1 MNYVK
6 TFIFGILAGISISIG
21 GTVFL
26 SLDNKVLGAVFFTVG
41 LFTVCTFGFD
51 LFTGKV
57 CYVFDRDLPYALSVI
72 VMWAGNFV
80 GAWLTAFA
88 ESLTRIGPAL
98 QEKAAAMCTVK
109 SNDSFLSLFI
119 LGIFCDIL
127 IYIGV
132 DGYNKNPH
140 EVGKYLSL
148 LFGVTVFIL
157 CGTEQHV
164 ESAHPALPACDLPGQ
179 CFRRCSAAA
188 GAQAQIKP
196 QEAEY
201 LWKNCAAL
209 LSALPTIMK

>member
-1 MNYVK
+1 MNYLK
-6 TFIFGILAGISISIG
+6 TFIFGIMAGISISIG

-57 CYVFDRDLPYALSVI
+57 CYVFDRDASYAIGLI
-72 VMWAGNFV
+72 PMWAGNFA
-80 GAWLTAFA
+80 GAWLTASA
-88 ESLTRIGPAL
+88 ERLTRIGPAL

-109 SNDSFLSLFI
+109 CDDSFLSLFI

-140 EVGKYLSL
+140 EIGKYLSL
-148 LFGVTVFIL
+148 LFGVVVFIL
-157 CGTEQHV
+157 CGTEHCV
-164 ESAHPALPACDLPGQ
+164 ADMYYFSVAGMWNPHTLLCLLAITFGNAFGGVLFPLV
-179 CFRRCSAAA
+179 RRLR
-188 GAQAQIKP
+188 K
-196 QEAEY
+196 
-201 LWKNCAAL
+201 
-209 LSALPTIMK
+209 

>member
-6 TFIFGILAGISISIG
+6 SFIFGILAGISISIG

-80 GAWLTAFA
+80 GALLTAFA

-98 QEKAAAMCTVK
+98 QEKAITMCTVK
-109 SNDSFLSLFI
+109 SDDSLLSLFI

-157 CGTEQHV
+157 CGTEHCV
-164 ESAHPALPACDLPGQ
+164 ADMYYFSIAGMWNPHTLLCLLVISLGNAFGGVLLPLV
-179 CFRRCSAAA
+179 RR
-188 GAQAQIKP
+188 
-196 QEAEY
+196 
-201 LWKNCAAL
+201 LR
-209 LSALPTIMK
+209 

>member
-1 MNYVK
+1 MNYLK
-6 TFIFGILAGISISIG
+6 TFLFGILAGISISIG

-57 CYVFDRDLPYALSVI
+57 CYVFDRDLPYALGVV
-72 VMWAGNFV
+72 VMWLGNFA

-88 ESLTRIGPAL
+88 ESLTRIGHAL
-98 QEKAAAMCTVK
+98 QEKVAAMFAVK
-109 SNDSFLSLFI
+109 SCDTFLSLFI

-157 CGTEQHV
+157 CGTEHCV
-164 ESAHPALPACDLPGQ
+164 ADMYYFSIAGMWNPHTLLCLLVISLGNAFGGVLLPLV
-179 CFRRCSAAA
+179 RR
-188 GAQAQIKP
+188 
-196 QEAEY
+196 
-201 LWKNCAAL
+201 LR
-209 LSALPTIMK
+209 

>member
-1 MNYVK
+1 MNYLK

-57 CYVFDRDLPYALSVI
+57 CYVFDKDLPYALGLV
-72 VMWAGNFV
+72 VMWVGNFV

-88 ESLTRIGPAL
+88 ESLTRIGPTL
-98 QEKAAAMCTVK
+98 REKAVTMCTVK
-109 SNDSFLSLFI
+109 SDDSLLSLFI

-127 IYIGV
+127 IYIAV

-157 CGTEQHV
+157 CGTEHCV
-164 ESAHPALPACDLPGQ
+164 ADMYYFSIAGMWNPHTLVCLLAISLGNAFGGVLLPLM
-179 CFRRCSAAA
+179 RR
-188 GAQAQIKP
+188 
-196 QEAEY
+196 
-201 LWKNCAAL
+201 LR
-209 LSALPTIMK
+209 

>member
-1 MNYVK
+1 MTGREEVELTKMDYFRN
-6 TFIFGILAGISISIG
+6 FIFGILAGISISIG

-57 CYVFDRDLPYALSVI
+57 CYVFDRDVPYAVGLLFI
-72 VMWAGNFV
+72 WAGNFV

-109 SNDSFLSLFI
+109 SQDTLLSLFI

-140 EVGKYLSL
+140 EFGKYLSL
-148 LFGVTVFIL
+148 LFGVVVFIL
-157 CGTEQHV
+157 CGTEHCV
-164 ESAHPALPACDLPGQ
+164 ADMYYFSIAGMWNAHTLLCLLVISLGNAFGGVLLPLV
-179 CFRRCSAAA
+179 RR
-188 GAQAQIKP
+188 
-196 QEAEY
+196 
-201 LWKNCAAL
+201 LR
-209 LSALPTIMK
+209 

>member
-26 SLDNKVLGAVFFTVG
+26 SLENKVLGAVFFTVG

-80 GAWLTAFA
+80 GAFLTAFA

-98 QEKAAAMCTVK
+98 REKAITMCTVK
-109 SNDSFLSLFI
+109 SDDSFLSLFI

-157 CGTEQHV
+157 CGTEHCV
-164 ESAHPALPACDLPGQ
+164 ADMYYFSIAGMWNPHTLLCLLVISLGNAFGGVLLPLV
-179 CFRRCSAAA
+179 RR
-188 GAQAQIKP
+188 
-196 QEAEY
+196 
-201 LWKNCAAL
+201 LR
-209 LSALPTIMK
+209 

>member
-1 MNYVK
+1 MKALK
-6 TFIFGILAGISISIG
+6 TFVGGILAGISIAIG

-109 SNDSFLSLFI
+109 SDDSFLSLFI

-157 CGTEQHV
+157 CGTEHCV
-164 ESAHPALPACDLPGQ
+164 ADMYYFSIAGMWNPHTLLCLLVISLGNAFGGVLLPLV
-179 CFRRCSAAA
+179 RR
-188 GAQAQIKP
+188 
-196 QEAEY
+196 
-201 LWKNCAAL
+201 LR
-209 LSALPTIMK
+209 

>member
-1 MNYVK
+1 VISGGRYLMNYVK
-6 TFIFGILAGISISIG
+6 SFIFGILAGISISIG

-80 GAWLTAFA
+80 GALLTAFA

-98 QEKAAAMCTVK
+98 QEKAITMCTVK
-109 SNDSFLSLFI
+109 SDDSLLSLFI

-157 CGTEQHV
+157 CGTEHCV
-164 ESAHPALPACDLPGQ
+164 ADMYYFSIAGMWNPHTLLCLLVISLGNAFGGVLLPLV
-179 CFRRCSAAA
+179 RR
-188 GAQAQIKP
+188 
-196 QEAEY
+196 
-201 LWKNCAAL
+201 LR
-209 LSALPTIMK
+209 

>member
-1 MNYVK
+1 MNYLK
-6 TFIFGILAGISISIG
+6 TFIFGILAGISIAIG

-57 CYVFDRDLPYALSVI
+57 CYVFDRDVPYVVGLLFI
-72 VMWAGNFV
+72 WAGNFA

-109 SNDSFLSLFI
+109 SQDTLLSLFI

-140 EVGKYLSL
+140 EFGKYLSL
-148 LFGVTVFIL
+148 LFGVVVFIL
-157 CGTEQHV
+157 CGT
-164 ESAHPALPACDLPGQ
+164 AHGVAHMYY
-179 CFRRCSAAA
+179 FSIA
-188 GAQAQIKP
+188 GMWNAH
-196 QEAEY
+196 
-201 LWKNCAAL
+201 AL
-209 LSALPTIMK
+209 LCLLVTSLGNAFGGVLLPLVRRLR

>member
-57 CYVFDRDLPYALSVI
+57 CYVFDKDLPYALSVI

-157 CGTEQHV
+157 CGTEHCV
-164 ESAHPALPACDLPGQ
+164 ADMYYFSIARMWNPHTLLCLLVISLGNAFGGVLLPLV
-179 CFRRCSAAA
+179 RR
-188 GAQAQIKP
+188 
-196 QEAEY
+196 
-201 LWKNCAAL
+201 LR
-209 LSALPTIMK
+209 

>member
-80 GAWLTAFA
+80 GAWLTSFA
-88 ESLTRIGPAL
+88 ESLTRI
-98 QEKAAAMCTVK
+98 
-109 SNDSFLSLFI
+109 
-119 LGIFCDIL
+119 
-127 IYIGV
+127 
-132 DGYNKNPH
+132 
-140 EVGKYLSL
+140 
-148 LFGVTVFIL
+148 
-157 CGTEQHV
+157 
-164 ESAHPALPACDLPGQ
+164 
-179 CFRRCSAAA
+179 
-188 GAQAQIKP
+188 
-196 QEAEY
+196 
-201 LWKNCAAL
+201 
-209 LSALPTIMK
+209 

>member
-1 MNYVK
+1 MNYLK
-6 TFIFGILAGISISIG
+6 NFLFGILAGMSIAIG

-57 CYVFDRDLPYALSVI
+57 CYVFDRDLPYALGVI
-72 VMWAGNFV
+72 VMWLGNFV

-98 QEKAAAMCTVK
+98 QEKAAAMCAVK
-109 SNDSFLSLFI
+109 SGDTFLSLFI
-119 LGIFCDIL
+119 LGIICDIL

-157 CGTEQHV
+157 CGTEHCV
-164 ESAHPALPACDLPGQ
+164 ADMYYFSIAGMWNPHTLLCLLVITLGNAFGGVLLPLA
-179 CFRRCSAAA
+179 RR
-188 GAQAQIKP
+188 
-196 QEAEY
+196 
-201 LWKNCAAL
+201 LR
-209 LSALPTIMK
+209 

>member
-1 MNYVK
+1 MKYLK
-6 TFIFGILAGISISIG
+6 TLLGGILAGISISIG

-26 SLDNKVLGAVFFTVG
+26 SLDDKVLGAVFFTVG

-57 CYVFDRDLPYALSVI
+57 CYVFDRDLPYALGVVI
-72 VMWAGNFV
+72 MWLGNFA

-98 QEKAAAMCTVK
+98 QEKAAAMCAVK
-109 SNDSFLSLFI
+109 SGDTFLSLFI

-157 CGTEQHV
+157 CGTEHCV
-164 ESAHPALPACDLPGQ
+164 ADMYYFSIAGMWNPHTLLCLLVISLGNAFGGVLLPLV
-179 CFRRCSAAA
+179 RR
-188 GAQAQIKP
+188 
-196 QEAEY
+196 
-201 LWKNCAAL
+201 LR
-209 LSALPTIMK
+209 

>member
-119 LGIFCDIL
+119 LGIFCDIIFCDIL

-157 CGTEQHV
+157 CGTEHCV
-164 ESAHPALPACDLPGQ
+164 ADMYYFSIAGMWNPHTLLCLLVISLGNAFGGVLLPLV
-179 CFRRCSAAA
+179 RR
-188 GAQAQIKP
+188 
-196 QEAEY
+196 
-201 LWKNCAAL
+201 LR
-209 LSALPTIMK
+209 

>member
-57 CYVFDRDLPYALSVI
+57 CYVFDRDLPYALGVI

-127 IYIGV
+127 VYIGV
-132 DGYNKNPH
+132 YGYIKHPL
-140 EVGKYLSL
+140 EVGKYLEL
-148 LFGVTVFIL
+148 LLGGSVFIL
-157 CGTEQHV
+157 CGTEHCV
-164 ESAHPALPACDLPGQ
+164 ADMYYFSIAGMWNPHTLLCLLVISLGNAFGGVLLPLV
-179 CFRRCSAAA
+179 RR
-188 GAQAQIKP
+188 
-196 QEAEY
+196 
-201 LWKNCAAL
+201 LR
-209 LSALPTIMK
+209 

>member
-1 MNYVK
+1 MNYLK
-6 TFIFGILAGISISIG
+6 TFLFGILAGISISIG

-57 CYVFDRDLPYALSVI
+57 CYVFDRDLPYALGVV
-72 VMWAGNFV
+72 VMWLGNFA

-98 QEKAAAMCTVK
+98 QEKAAAMCAVK
-109 SNDSFLSLFI
+109 SGDTFLSLFI

-132 DGYNKNPH
+132 DGYNKNPKDWPDK
-140 EVGKYLSL
+140 KYL
-148 LFGVTVFIL
+148 
-157 CGTEQHV
+157 
-164 ESAHPALPACDLPGQ
+164 DLPSTK
-179 CFRRCSAAA
+179 FYDAST
-188 GAQAQIKP
+188 QA
-196 QEAEY
+196 Y
-201 LWKNCAAL
+201 LVDTRTELRMTLDFYAL
-209 LSALPTIMK
+209 R

>member
-6 TFIFGILAGISISIG
+6 SFIFGILAGISISIG

-57 CYVFDRDLPYALSVI
+57 CYIFDRDLPYALSVI

-80 GAWLTAFA
+80 GALLTAFA

-98 QEKAAAMCTVK
+98 QEKAITMCTVK
-109 SNDSFLSLFI
+109 SDDSLLSLFI

-157 CGTEQHV
+157 CGTEHCV
-164 ESAHPALPACDLPGQ
+164 ADMYYFSIAGMWNPHTLLCLLVISLGNAFGGVLLPLV
-179 CFRRCSAAA
+179 RR
-188 GAQAQIKP
+188 
-196 QEAEY
+196 
-201 LWKNCAAL
+201 LR
-209 LSALPTIMK
+209 

>member
-109 SNDSFLSLFI
+109 SDDSFLSLFI

-148 LFGVTVFIL
+148 LFGATVFIL
-157 CGTEQHV
+157 CGTEHCV
-164 ESAHPALPACDLPGQ
+164 ADMYYFSIADMWNPHTLLCLLVISLGNAFGGVLLPLV
-179 CFRRCSAAA
+179 RR
-188 GAQAQIKP
+188 
-196 QEAEY
+196 
-201 LWKNCAAL
+201 LR
-209 LSALPTIMK
+209 

>member
-57 CYVFDRDLPYALSVI
+57 CYVFDKDLPYALSVI

-98 QEKAAAMCTVK
+98 REKAVTMCTVK
-109 SNDSFLSLFI
+109 SDDSFLSLFI

-157 CGTEQHV
+157 CGTEHWV
-164 ESAHPALPACDLPGQ
+164 ADMYYFSIAGMWNPHTLLCLLVISLGNAFGGVLLPLV
-179 CFRRCSAAA
+179 RR
-188 GAQAQIKP
+188 
-196 QEAEY
+196 
-201 LWKNCAAL
+201 LR
-209 LSALPTIMK
+209 